1 VGSAGVE
8 AGAEIAAG
16 NRIWEVLGMSGTTNV
31 VGAGGESRRAIL
43 TMASGETPV
52 ATRRISAA
60 DKLMAAPSGIVLPCL
75 SGVLTEQRFSADDKE
90 VVALAE
96 ILVNFDIAVPG
107 DWERSDRDATK
118 CLLLT
123 LERWIRMHGG
133 PVIDRRFA
141 LDLALSDR
149 LVDYSDER
157 GPDGTLYLVLD
168 PDSAAF
174 VLLTPTIE
182 LLENVHPRLPATFYN
197 HFAGALS
204 RWVRV
209 YDYHDAEE
217 RVEMLREWYE
227 GEENADQ
234 YEVPDVEGCTPK
246 SLKETPLNLCEL
258 KKLNA
263 EIRDARFKALI
274 TGLLELCRVSKQAKR
289 PEFTEDMGE
298 QLMDSNPALPCL
310 LAAFST
316 GDAVVG
322 CFDDEAQT
330 AMEVTPQPNV
340 IIPLRLCDP
349 ASIRKGFRTLGIVCE
364 TLAAASRLIDL
375 MPGNE
380 EGVITREG

>member
-1 VGSAGVE
+1 
-8 AGAEIAAG
+8 
-16 NRIWEVLGMSGTTNV
+16 MSGTANV
-31 VGAGGESRRAIL
+31 LGTGGKSRRAVL
-43 TMASGETPV
+43 TMASGETPT
-52 ATRRISAA
+52 ATRGISAA
-60 DKLMAAPSGIVLPCL
+60 DKLMAATSVITLPCV
-75 SGVLTEQRFSADDKE
+75 SGVQTEQRFSADDKE

-96 ILVNFDIAVPG
+96 ILVNSDIAVPD
-107 DWERSDRDATK
+107 DWERSGRDATK
-118 CLLLT
+118 YVLLSLR
-123 LERWIRMHGG
+123 RWIRTHGG
-133 PVIDRRFA
+133 SAIDRRFD
-141 LDLALSDR
+141 LDLTLSDR
-149 LVDYSDER
+149 LLDCSDER
-157 GPDGTLYLVLD
+157 GPEGTLYLVLD

-182 LLENVHPRLPATFYN
+182 LLENVHPRLPATFYS

-234 YEVPDVEGCTPK
+234 YEIPDVEGCTPK

-258 KKLNA
+258 KKLN
-263 EIRDARFKALI
+263 EEVRDAQLNALF
-274 TGLLELCRVSKQAKR
+274 TGLLELRRISKQAKR
-289 PEFTEDMGE
+289 LDFTEDMGE

-349 ASIRKGFRTLGIVCE
+349 DSVRKGFRTLGIVCK

-375 MPGNE
+375 MPGNK

>member
-1 VGSAGVE
+1 MSG
-8 AGAEIAAG
+8 IAK
-16 NRIWEVLGMSGTTNV
+16 VLGT
-31 VGAGGESRRAIL
+31 GGKSHRAVL
-43 TMASGETPV
+43 TMASGQKRL

-60 DKLMAAPSGIVLPCL
+60 GKLIAAPCGIVLPCL
-75 SGVLTEQRFSADDKE
+75 SGAPTEQRFSADDEE

-96 ILVNFDIAVPG
+96 ILVNIDIAVPE
-107 DWERSDRDATK
+107 DWERSGRDATK
-118 CLLLT
+118 YLLLS
-123 LERWIRMHGG
+123 LERRIRMHGG
-133 PVIDRRFA
+133 SAIDRRFD
-141 LDLALSDR
+141 LDLTLSDR

-157 GPDGTLYLVLD
+157 GPEGTLYLVLD
-168 PDSAAF
+168 PESAAF
-174 VLLTPTIE
+174 VLLSPTLE
-182 LLENVHPRLPATFYN
+182 LLENVHPYLPATFYS
-197 HFAGALS
+197 HFAGALN

-234 YEVPDVEGCTPK
+234 YEIPDVEGCTPK
-246 SLKETPLNLCEL
+246 SLKETRLNLCEL
-258 KKLNA
+258 KKLN
-263 EIRDARFKALI
+263 EEVRDPRMKALI
-274 TGLLELCRVSKQAKR
+274 TGLLELCRISKQATR

-310 LAAFST
+310 LAAFSS

-340 IIPLRLCDP
+340 IIPLRLSDGK
-349 ASIRKGFRTLGIVCE
+349 SVRDGFRTLAVACE

-380 EGVITREG
+380 EGVITHEGER

>member
-1 VGSAGVE
+1 
-8 AGAEIAAG
+8 
-16 NRIWEVLGMSGTTNV
+16 MSGTANIFGT
-31 VGAGGESRRAIL
+31 GGKSRRAML
-43 TMASGETPV
+43 TMASGETAI
-52 ATRRISAA
+52 ATRGISAA
-60 DKLMAAPSGIVLPCL
+60 DKLMAAPCGIGLPSL
-75 SGVLTEQRFSADDKE
+75 ASVPTEQRFSSDDRE
-90 VVALAE
+90 VIALAE
-96 ILVNFDIAVPG
+96 ILVKSDIAG
-107 DWERSDRDATK
+107 AEDWSKSERDANK
-118 CLLLT
+118 YLLLT
-123 LERWIRMHGG
+123 LRRWIRTHGG
-133 PVIDRRFA
+133 SAIDRRFD
-141 LDLALSDR
+141 LDLTLSDR
-149 LVDYSDER
+149 LVDYSDAR

-182 LLENVHPRLPATFYN
+182 LLENAHPRLPATFYR
-197 HFAGALS
+197 HFAGAVS

-258 KKLNA
+258 KNLNE
-263 EIRDARFKALI
+263 EIRDAQLKALI
-274 TGLLELCRVSKQAKR
+274 AGLLELCRISKQAKR

-322 CFDDEAQT
+322 CFDDEAQA

-340 IIPLRLCDP
+340 IIPITLCDP
-349 ASIRKGFRTLGIVCE
+349 ASVRKGFRTLGVICE
-364 TLAAASRLIDL
+364 ALAAASRLIDL